1 MFKSKKDADKP
12 KKKKKVSRRQILRA
26 QDVLDY
32 EALMDSGICVLDDQ
46 HFSITLRLSDVN
58 YVIAPP
64 HQQESIIEQY
74 AKFLNSFDSAHHLQV
89 SVVNRVMDQ
98 ETVEEAAFM
107 PYRPDSHNA
116 LRREFNRVIHDRL
129 ATGRNNTVTDK
140 YFTITV
146 EAEDYADGRARLMR
160 VATESISHLRS
171 VGGCTADVVTG
182 QARARVIHSFTR
194 PGERFDFDY
203 AQLVDPGKSSKDF
216 LAPAVFDFSNA
227 RHVRIENEEVSYLRV
242 LWLEELPAWLSDR
255 LVKELTDLNMNLG
268 VSLHISP
275 IDQGEGLDLV
285 KRRLADMSIQRAN
298 ETRKLTKQ
306 GLPYDLMPHELE
318 ASYEAGVDLRH
329 ELETSNQKLFTT
341 TLLVGVAASSIEE
354 LDSRCE
360 RVIQVGNRQSCRFST
375 ARYMQEAAFNAFLPL
390 GRCRLPLFR
399 TLTTGTTAVM
409 IPFTSQELF
418 EEDGV
423 CYGVNALSKNLIL
436 ASRSTLMN
444 GNAFFLGTSGSGKSM
459 YGKSEIHQVLLN
471 RPEDEVII
479 IDPDR
484 EYAPVGHELGATTVE
499 IHAGSQHCVNPM
511 DIVRDSTEGD
521 LVRLKSEFVLS
532 MCELLIG
539 GTTGLSPSQRSIID
553 RCVTAIYNTFFS
565 KRRAPMPTLATL
577 TDMIRRQ
584 DDAEAPQLATSLELY
599 STGSFSGFSQQTN
612 VDTSNRFVIYDIS
625 QLGQSLR
632 SFGMLIILEQIWNRV
647 IQNRAK
653 GIRTWLYID
662 EFHLLFSNDYAAAYF
677 QSIFK
682 RARKYGLNPTG
693 LTQNIEEL
701 LMSERAR
708 LMLANCDMLALL
720 NQTPTDAES
729 LQELFQF
736 SDEQRGYYSHVPAG
750 QGLLKMGQV
759 VIPFDNSI
767 PVDTRMYKVFSTKPG
782 EMIDA
787 LQYRQPMSR

>member
-1 MFKSKKDADKP
+1 MPKSKPKDDD
-12 KKKKKVSRRQILRA
+12 KKKKKKKIPRRRILRA

-32 EALMDSGICVLDDQ
+32 DALIDSGICVLDDE

-64 HQQESIIEQY
+64 DQQESIIEQY

-89 SVVNRVMDQ
+89 SVINRVMDQ
-98 ETVEEAAFM
+98 QTVENIAFM
-107 PYRPDSHNA
+107 PYRSDSLNG
-116 LRREFNRVIHDRL
+116 LRREFNQVIHDRL
-129 ATGRNNTVTDK
+129 ATGRNNIVTDK
-140 YFTITV
+140 FFTITV
-146 EAEDYADGRARLMR
+146 EAENYEDGRARLLR
-160 VATESISHLRS
+160 VVSESAGHLRS
-171 VGGCTADVVTG
+171 VGGCKADLVTG
-182 QARARVIHSFTR
+182 QARAGIIHSFTR
-194 PGERFDFDY
+194 PGEPFTFDY
-203 AQLVDPGKSSKDF
+203 AQMVAPGTTTKDF
-216 LAPAVFDFSNA
+216 LAPAAFDFSDA
-227 RHVRIENEEVSYLRV
+227 RHIKIENEKESYLRI

-268 VSLHISP
+268 ISLHISP

-318 ASYEAGVDLRH
+318 ASYEAGVELRH

-341 TLLVGVAASSIEE
+341 TVLVCVTGDSIDE

-360 RVIQVGNRQSCRFST
+360 RIIQVGNRQSCRFST

-390 GRCRLPLFR
+390 GRCRLPLYR

-418 EEDGV
+418 EENGI
-423 CYGVNALSKNLIL
+423 CYGINTLSKNLIL
-436 ASRSTLMN
+436 ASRANLMN

-471 RPEDEVII
+471 RPDDEVII

-484 EYAPVGHELGATTVE
+484 EYAPVGYELGATTVE
-499 IHAGSQHCVNPM
+499 IHAGSKHCVNPM
-511 DIVRDSTEGD
+511 DIVRDSSEGD

-553 RCVTAIYNTFFS
+553 RCVTTIYNTFFS
-565 KRRAPMPTLATL
+565 KRNAPMPTLATL

-584 DDAEAPQLATSLELY
+584 EDAEAAQLATSLELY

-612 VDTSNRFVIYDIS
+612 VDTSNKFVIYDIS

-736 SDEQRGYYSHVPAG
+736 SDEQRGFYSHVPSG

-767 PVDTRMYKVFSTKPG
+767 PVNTRMYQVFSTKPG
-782 EMIDA
+782 EM
-787 LQYRQPMSR
+787 LQPREHVETE